1 MNSYTYETM
10 HAYSSYKLNVLKK
23 EDIQVY
29 NTTFSSSSS
38 LSFLASLSLSLLD
51 L

>member
-1 MNSYTYETM
+1 MNSYTYETK
-10 HAYSSYKLNVLKK
+10 HTYSNYKLNVLKK
-23 EDIQVY
+23 ENIQFY

-38 LSFLASLSLSLLD
+38 LSFLASLNLSLLD